1 MPFGIT
7 TFAEDS
13 FSALGSTS
21 VDVSVTGVV
30 GTSALGSETAAAGAI
45 MAVTGLAGTTALGS
59 ESVIAK
65 AVISL
70 TGVSATGETSTF
82 GLVWGN
88 IDTSQTANYS
98 NISTSQTPNWKD
110 IAA

>member
-1 MPFGIT
+1 MAFGLFA
-7 TFAEDS
+7 FAEDTYSS
-13 FSALGSTS
+13 FGN
-21 VDVSVTGVV
+21 VIHIVPTGVSS
-30 GTSALGSETAAAGAI
+30 TSALGSESTTADAI

>member
-30 GTSALGSETAAAGAI
+30 GTSALGSETVTADADVSVTGVAATSALGSVTTVAKANI
-45 MAVTGLAGTTALGS
+45 AVTGVVGT
-59 ESVIAK
+59 
-65 AVISL
+65 
-70 TGVSATGETSTF
+70 SA
-82 GLVWGN
+82 
-88 IDTSQTANYS
+88 
-98 NISTSQTPNWKD
+98 
-110 IAA
+110 

>member
-30 GTSALGSETAAAGAI
+30 GTSALGSETVTADADVS
-45 MAVTGLAGTTALGS
+45 VTGVAAT
-59 ESVIAK
+59 
-65 AVISL
+65 
-70 TGVSATGETSTF
+70 SA
-82 GLVWGN
+82 
-88 IDTSQTANYS
+88 
-98 NISTSQTPNWKD
+98 
-110 IAA
+110 